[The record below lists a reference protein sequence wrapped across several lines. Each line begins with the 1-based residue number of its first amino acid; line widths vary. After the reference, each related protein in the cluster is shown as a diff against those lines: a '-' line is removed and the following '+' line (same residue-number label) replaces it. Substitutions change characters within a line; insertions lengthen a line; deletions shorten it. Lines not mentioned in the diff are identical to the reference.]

1 MGLNMSRYAGT
12 SFTLGQ
18 MTSGRSMPWLRCES
32 GGGAND
38 PSTTWAIP
46 DGNGGT
52 RAPLYR
58 ELVVLN
64 HRNEVILSFD
74 LATSPID
81 GASHAAQRAIVR
93 DALRSAAA
101 LPDTDGDRLPDAW
114 ELDAFGRLDAVSA
127 DTPTAS
133 GLPALL
139 AYGFGQSPH
148 AASDALGLRITH
160 GDGGT
165 QLSYTRRLAR
175 RPNLIWN
182 VENSRNLATWLFA
195 VDVTGGTITTLYDG
209 TGTER
214 VTHTLAEPSAILSA
228 FRLVL
233 RLGADSP
240 G

>member
-1 MGLNMSRYAGT
+1 MSRYAGT

-18 MTSGRSMPWLRCES
+18 MTSGRTMPWLRCES

-38 PSTTWAIP
+38 PSTAWAIP

-58 ELVVLN
+58 ELVVLD

-74 LATSPID
+74 LASSPID
-81 GASHAAQRAIVR
+81 GATHAAQRAVVR
-93 DALRSAAA
+93 DALRAAAA

-133 GLPALL
+133 GLTALL

-148 AASDALGLRITH
+148 AANDALGLRLTRG
-160 GDGGT
+160 GDGT

-175 RPNLIWN
+175 RPNLLWN
-182 VENSRNLATWLFA
+182 FEHSQNLATWMPWL
-195 VDVTGGTITTLYDG
+195 DLTGGTVTTQYDG

-214 VTHTLAEPSAILSA
+214 VTHTLPEFPATLSA
-228 FRLVL
+228 FKLVL
-233 RLGADSP
+233 SLGADPP